1 MESDPLKLCR
11 VCGEEKP
18 RTSEYFYRQR
28 DTGDG
33 FTNRCK
39 DCTRIYQKQLY
50 ETDAKKKK
58 QRARNK
64 KAWLD
69 GKRQAQ
75 REEEEQKLGEFLRL
89 LQRQGNEV
97 LERRMSKQG
106 RTTLVRILRPDG
118 EVKTIYLAWKQNA
131 YIGRTSDG
139 PTKAEREIAK
149 RLQKSRYKTGRG
161 HSARVVQED
170 GT

>member
-1 MESDPLKLCR
+1 LESDPLKLCR

-50 ETDAKKKK
+50 GDEKKKK
-58 QRARNK
+58 KRARNK
-64 KAWLD
+64 RDWLM
-69 GKRQAQ
+69 GKRNAQ
-75 REEEEQKLGEFLRL
+75 REEDEQKLGEFLRL
-89 LQRQGNEV
+89 LQRQGNEI

-118 EVKTIYLAWKQNA
+118 EVKTIYLAWKQNE
-131 YIGRTSDG
+131 YIGRTTDG
-139 PTKAEREIAK
+139 PTKAERQIAK
-149 RLQKSRYKTGRG
+149 RLQKSHYTTGRG
-161 HSARVVQED
+161 HSPRVVQED